1 MQFLDPVITTF
12 QRGGLVMWPILL
24 FSLYAIGLIVERWLY
39 YREQNRM
46 LVENWTRIRDLGG
59 NPELGGLDISDATVI
74 GRVTRAVCDH
84 RHLEKQ
90 EQIDKVRNSFSDER
104 ALLEERLST
113 IAVIATLLPM
123 LGLLG
128 TVVGMIAAFDV
139 IALHGTGNPNLM
151 AGGISQALITTEAG
165 LLTSIPIFYLHN
177 TLVNW
182 AEHLVRR
189 LDEYTTHLLH
199 ICDREEAA

>member
-1 MQFLDPVITTF
+1 MTLVESLFSTF

-24 FSLYAIGLIVERWLY
+24 FSLYAVTLIVERWRY
-39 YREQNRM
+39 YRRQDALLREHWARLDAQ
-46 LVENWTRIRDLGG
+46 GG
-59 NPELGGLDISDATVI
+59 NLKPAELTQGLSSA
-74 GRVTRAVCDH
+74 GTRLTGAVCAY
-84 RHLEKQ
+84 RNLERS
-90 EQIDKVRNSFSDER
+90 EQLEKVRNAFNDER
-104 ALLEERLST
+104 ADLEERLNV

-151 AGGISQALITTEAG
+151 ASGISQALITTEAG
-165 LLTSIPIFYLHN
+165 LLTSIPILYLHN
-177 TLVNW
+177 TLTHR
-182 AEHLVRR
+182 ADRLVRR

-199 ICDREEAA
+199 LCNHK